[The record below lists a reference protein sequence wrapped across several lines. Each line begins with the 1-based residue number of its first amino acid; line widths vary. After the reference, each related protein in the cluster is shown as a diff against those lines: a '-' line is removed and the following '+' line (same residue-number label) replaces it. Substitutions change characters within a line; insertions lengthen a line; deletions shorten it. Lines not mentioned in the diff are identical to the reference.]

1 MTTASEKGQ
10 LVTANRL
17 RDGIAVFL
25 TRSGDWSEVI
35 DDAVL
40 AQEPQ
45 AAAALEARAK
55 ESEKATIV
63 TGSYLIDGERLN
75 GRVRASH
82 IRERLRALG
91 PTVRLDLGKQAEGKG
106 AGFPAPEGA

>member
-1 MTTASEKGQ
+1 MTTPEKGQ
-10 LVTANRL
+10 IVTANRL

-25 TRSGDWSEVI
+25 TRAGDWSESI
-35 DDAVL
+35 DDAAL
-40 AQEPQ
+40 ALEPE

-55 ESEKATIV
+55 DDEKKTIV
-63 TGSYLIDGERLN
+63 TGSYLVDAERLN

-82 IRERLRALG
+82 IRERMRALG

-106 AGFPAPEGA
+106 AGFAAPEGV